1 MAKRRRETTEK
12 IIRKRLKEGRGQGR
26 GAEYKPWLYV
36 QDVPSQGLAHRIK
49 GWKTGRVHHLLSKLE
64 LAYFYV
70 LEWSSLVV
78 DIREQ
83 YPLLPLEETLAL
95 ADQCGV
101 RHPTDPKSQ
110 EPIVMTTDF
119 LITLPGEGRP
129 VEQARTVKPAQA
141 LLGQRTQEK
150 LEIERRFWE
159 RRQVD
164 WGVVTE
170 REIPQVL
177 ADNIELLHAYHDLSD
192 RLDISD
198 IQLQDTATVLTKAVM
213 NSDVP
218 LREIT
223 ARCDRRLGFEPGVS
237 LTVAYHLLAT
247 RQWQI
252 DLNQPLDPGC
262 PLAVQTSGE
271 NGCQKGLEPC
281 CA

>member
-12 IIRKRLKEGRGQGR
+12 SIKQRLKEGRGQGR
-26 GAEYKPWLYV
+26 GAEYKPWLNI
-36 QDVPSQGLAHRIK
+36 QDVPSQGLVHRIK

-64 LAYFYV
+64 LSYFYI
-70 LEWSSLVV
+70 LEWSPRVV

-83 YPLLPLEETLAL
+83 YPLLPLAETLAL
-95 ADQCGV
+95 AEQCGV

-110 EPIVMTTDF
+110 KSIVITTDF
-119 LITLPGEGRP
+119 LITLLGEGRP
-129 VEQARTVKPAQA
+129 IEQARTVKPAQA
-141 LLGQRTQEK
+141 LLGQRIREK

-159 RRQVD
+159 RRQMD

-177 ADNIELLHAYHDLSD
+177 ANNIELLHAYRDLSD

-198 IQLQDTATVLTKAVM
+198 IQLQDTEMVLTRAVM

-237 LTVAYHLLAT
+237 LTVAYHMLAT

-252 DLNQPLDPGC
+252 DLNQPLDPGG
-262 PLAVQTSGE
+262 PLAVQASGK
-271 NGCQKGLEPC
+271 NGWQKGLGPC

>member
-1 MAKRRRETTEK
+1 MAKRRRETTERT
-12 IIRKRLKEGRGQGR
+12 IRKRLKEGRGQGS
-26 GAEYKPWLYV
+26 GAEYKPWLRI

-64 LAYFYV
+64 LSYFYV
-70 LEWSSLVV
+70 LEWSPGVV

-83 YPLLPLEETLAL
+83 YPLLPLAETLAL
-95 ADQCGV
+95 AEQCGV
-101 RHPTDPKSQ
+101 RHPTDPKSK
-110 EPIVMTTDF
+110 EAIVMTTDF

-129 VEQARTVKPAQA
+129 VEQARTVKQA
-141 LLGQRTQEK
+141 KELGRPRTQEK

-170 REIPQVL
+170 REIPQVV
-177 ADNIELLHAYHDLSD
+177 ATNIELLHAYRDLSA
-192 RLDISD
+192 RLDMSAG
-198 IQLQDTATVLTKAVM
+198 QWAETVTVLTKTVTTGE
-213 NSDVP
+213 VP
-218 LREIT
+218 LREAT

-237 LTVAYHLLAT
+237 LTVIYHLLAI

-252 DLNQPLDPGC
+252 DLNQPLDPGS
-262 PLAVQTSGE
+262 PLTVQ
-271 NGCQKGLEPC
+271 NGYQKGAGPC

>member
-12 IIRKRLKEGRGQGR
+12 IIRKRLKEGRGLGR
-26 GAEYKPWLYV
+26 GAEYKPWLYI

-83 YPLLPLEETLAL
+83 YPLLPLEETLRL
-95 ADQCGV
+95 AEQCGV

-119 LITLPGEGRP
+119 LITLPGEVRP

-150 LEIERRFWE
+150 LEIERRFWK

-164 WGVVTE
+164 WGIVTE

-177 ADNIELLHAYHDLSD
+177 ADNIELLHAYRELGD
-192 RLDISD
+192 RLNMDD
-198 IQLQDTATVLTKAVM
+198 RQWQDTVSALTKAVT
-213 NSDVP
+213 NREGS
-218 LREIT
+218 LREVT
-223 ARCDRRLGFEPGVS
+223 AQCDRRLGFEPGVS
-237 LTVAYHLLAT
+237 LTVAYHLLAS

-252 DLNQPLDPGC
+252 DLTQPLHPDGL
-262 PLAVQTSGE
+262 LALQTSE
-271 NGCQKGLEPC
+271 KNGHPKGVEPC